1 MKFNDGYWRIRP
13 EVTLDHAVAA
23 YDVVPAERSFRVHVP
38 TRRLRGVGDSVS
50 CPVITVECSSPM
62 PDVVAVTVANHLGG
76 RERGPRFALQSGSDH
91 PVEITVDAAEVVL
104 RTGEL
109 SVHADL
115 GDDWALRFRAR
126 GRTLT
131 SSDRKCMGRA
141 RTEAGVRT
149 FDRLALGV
157 GESVYGLGERFAAF
171 VKNGQ
176 VVDCWNDDGGT
187 SSELAYKN
195 IPFYLTDQGYG
206 VFVDSADRVS
216 FEVGSEVVSR
226 VQFSVP
232 GQVLRYF
239 VIYGPDPKDILRK
252 YTALTGRPGLP
263 PPWSFGLWLS
273 TSFTTSYDEET
284 VSGLVDEMAA
294 RDIPLSVFHFD
305 SLWMQEFHLCDF
317 RWNRRTFPDPAG
329 MLSRLK
335 QRGLRVSVWMNPYV
349 AQQSDLF
356 EEARDR
362 GFLVRRA
369 GTEDVW
375 QWDTWQAGMGV
386 VDFTNPQARDWF
398 AGQLH
403 GLLDMG
409 VDSFKTD
416 FGEQI
421 PVDVEWH
428 DGSDPSL
435 MHNYYPLL
443 YNRTVVE
450 AIRSRRGDDDA
461 VVFSRSATV
470 GSQQYPLHWGG
481 DPEPSYVSMAESL
494 RGGLSLAMSGFGFW
508 TADIGGFEGTPTPA
522 VYKRWVPFGLLSS
535 HSRLHGSESYRVPW
549 IFDEESVEVLRSFA
563 RLKMRLMP
571 YLYGAAHEA
580 HEEGI
585 PVLRPM
591 VLEFPDDLA
600 CPGLDRQYL
609 LGPDL
614 LVAPVFNDEG
624 DVDFYV
630 PEGRW
635 TNYLTGAV
643 VDGPRWVRERHGFA
657 TLPLLVRPGAV
668 IPVGGRDDGPEYDY
682 RDGVTLEVFSPVEGE
697 RTVSVPAPR
706 QGDPATF
713 VVRRAGDWLEVEGV
727 GSPQWRVLLAGVD
740 EVAELLDASATV
752 EERGLLVSPLRADAT
767 VRMRLAPS

>member
-1 MKFNDGYWRIRP
+1 MKFNDGYWRIRRD
-13 EVTLDHAVAA
+13 VTLDHAVAA
-23 YDVVPAERSFRVHVP
+23 YDVVPADRSFRVHVP
-38 TRRLRGVGDSVS
+38 TRRLRGIGDSIT
-50 CPVITVECSSPM
+50 CPVITVECSSPI

-76 RERGPRFALQSGSDH
+76 RERGPRFAVQSGADH
-91 PVEITVDAAEVVL
+91 PVEISVDAAEAVL

-115 GDDWALRFRAR
+115 GEDWALRFRAG

-141 RTEAGVRT
+141 RTESGMRM

-157 GESVYGLGERFAAF
+157 GESVYGLGERFTPF

-176 VVDCWNDDGGT
+176 VVGCWNDDGGT
-187 SSELAYKN
+187 SSELSYKN
-195 IPFYLTDQGYG
+195 IPFYLTDRGYG
-206 VFVDSADRVS
+206 VFVDSSDRVE

-239 VIYGPDPKDILRK
+239 VIYGPDPKAILRK

-273 TSFTTSYDEET
+273 TSFMTNYDEET

-294 RDIPLSVFHFD
+294 CEIPLSVFHFD
-305 SLWMQEFHLCDF
+305 SLWMREFHLCDF
-317 RWNRRTFPDPAG
+317 QWNPRTFPDPEG
-329 MLSRLK
+329 MLGRLK
-335 QRGLRVSVWMNPYV
+335 ERGLRVSVWINPYV
-349 AQQSDLF
+349 AQQSELF

-369 GTEDVW
+369 GTDDVW
-375 QWDTWQAGMGV
+375 QWDTWQAGMGF
-386 VDFTNPQARDWF
+386 VDFTHPDARDWF
-398 AGQLH
+398 SAQLQR
-403 GLLDMG
+403 LLDMG

-421 PVDVEWH
+421 PVDVDWH

-450 AIRSRRGDDDA
+450 AIRSRRGPDDA

-470 GSQQYPLHWGG
+470 GSQEYPLHWGG

-494 RGGLSLAMSGFGFW
+494 RGGLSLSMSGFGFW

-522 VYKRWVPFGLLSS
+522 LYKRWVPFGLLSS

-549 IFDEESVEVLRSFA
+549 IFDEESVEVLRSFT

-571 YLYGAAHEA
+571 YLYAAAREA
-580 HEEGI
+580 HEDGI

-591 VLEFPDDLA
+591 VLEFPRDPA
-600 CPGLDRQYL
+600 CPALDRQYL

-614 LVAPVFNDEG
+614 LVAPVFDDAG

-643 VDGPRWVRERHGFA
+643 LDGPRWVHERHGFS

-668 IPVGGRDDGPEYDY
+668 IPVGDRDDVPEYDY
-682 RDGVTLEVFSPVEGE
+682 RDGVTLEVFGPLEGE
-697 RTVSVPAPR
+697 RLVSVPAPR
-706 QGDPATF
+706 HGDAATF
-713 VVRRAGDWLEVEGV
+713 VVRRAGDWLEVMGS
-727 GSPQWRVLLAGVD
+727 GSPRWRALLAGVD
-740 EVAELLDASATV
+740 GVAELDGASSAV
-752 EERGLLVSPLRADAT
+752 EERGLLVSPFSAEAT
-767 VRMRLAPS
+767 VRMRLSSS